1 MKRTLLA
8 IVAAF
13 LMMTS
18 AYAQRLAN
26 VRAEA
31 TLITD
36 KMVLELGLSKAQRNG
51 ILNINLNYLNGI
63 RSYRDIDSYGWECRN
78 RELRRMLTARQ
89 WQRFKEAY
97 YFYRPIE
104 WRDDVYVHNI
114 YHKYPKHHKHYK
126 HYDKH
131 HKHCDK
137 YYKHYEKKHHKHHK
151 HYDKHHKHYDKH
163 HKHYDKRKYGKR
175 DRWKSN
181 VKAAL
186 SLLRINRKFMG
197 AWLRRD
203 AIAS

>member
-36 KMVLELGLSKAQRNG
+36 KMVLELGLSNAQRNG

-114 YHKYPKHHKHYK
+114 YHKYPKHHKHY
-126 HYDKH
+126 DKH

-137 YYKHYEKKHHKHHK
+137 HYKHYEKKHHKHHKHYDKHYDKHHK

-175 DRWKSN
+175 DRW
-181 VKAAL
+181 
-186 SLLRINRKFMG
+186 
-197 AWLRRD
+197 
-203 AIAS
+203 

>member
-137 YYKHYEKKHHKHHK
+137 HYKHYEKKHHKHHK
-151 HYDKHHKHYDKH
+151 HYDKHRKHYDKH
-163 HKHYDKRKYGKR
+163 HKHYDKHHKHYNKRKYGKR
-175 DRWKSN
+175 DRW
-181 VKAAL
+181 
-186 SLLRINRKFMG
+186 
-197 AWLRRD
+197 
-203 AIAS
+203 

>member
-126 HYDKH
+126 HYKHYDKH

-137 YYKHYEKKHHKHHK
+137 HYKHYEKKHHKHHKHYDK

-175 DRWKSN
+175 DRW
-181 VKAAL
+181 
-186 SLLRINRKFMG
+186 
-197 AWLRRD
+197 
-203 AIAS
+203 

>member
-114 YHKYPKHHKHYK
+114 YHKYPKHHKHY
-126 HYDKH
+126 YKH

-137 YYKHYEKKHHKHHK
+137 HYKHYEKKHHKHHK
-151 HYDKHHKHYDKH
+151 HYDKHHDKHHKHYDKH

-175 DRWKSN
+175 DRW
-181 VKAAL
+181 
-186 SLLRINRKFMG
+186 
-197 AWLRRD
+197 
-203 AIAS
+203 

>member
-1 MKRTLLA
+1 MKRILLA

-137 YYKHYEKKHHKHHK
+137 YYKHYEKKHYKHHKHYDKHHKHHK
-151 HYDKHHKHYDKH
+151 HYDKHHKHH
-163 HKHYDKRKYGKR
+163 DKRKYGKR
-175 DRWKSN
+175 DRW
-181 VKAAL
+181 
-186 SLLRINRKFMG
+186 
-197 AWLRRD
+197 
-203 AIAS
+203 

>member
-137 YYKHYEKKHHKHHK
+137 RYKHYEKKHHKHHK

-163 HKHYDKRKYGKR
+163 HKHYDKRHKHYDKRKYGKR
-175 DRWKSN
+175 DRW
-181 VKAAL
+181 
-186 SLLRINRKFMG
+186 
-197 AWLRRD
+197 
-203 AIAS
+203 

>member
-114 YHKYPKHHKHYK
+114 YHKYPKHYKHCDK

-137 YYKHYEKKHHKHHK
+137 HYKHYEKKHHKHHK

-163 HKHYDKRKYGKR
+163 YDKRKYGKR
-175 DRWKSN
+175 DRW
-181 VKAAL
+181 
-186 SLLRINRKFMG
+186 
-197 AWLRRD
+197 
-203 AIAS
+203 

>member
-104 WRDDVYVHNI
+104 WRNDVYVHNI

-131 HKHCDK
+131 HKHYDKHHKHCDK
-137 YYKHYEKKHHKHHK
+137 HYKHYEKKHHKHHK
-151 HYDKHHKHYDKH
+151 HYDKHHKHYDK
-163 HKHYDKRKYGKR
+163 RKYGKR
-175 DRWKSN
+175 DRW
-181 VKAAL
+181 
-186 SLLRINRKFMG
+186 
-197 AWLRRD
+197 
-203 AIAS
+203 

>member
-114 YHKYPKHHKHYK
+114 YHKYPKHHKHY
-126 HYDKH
+126 DKH

-137 YYKHYEKKHHKHHK
+137 HYKHYEKKHHKHHKHYDK

-175 DRWKSN
+175 DRW
-181 VKAAL
+181 
-186 SLLRINRKFMG
+186 
-197 AWLRRD
+197 
-203 AIAS
+203 

>member
-114 YHKYPKHHKHYK
+114 YHKYPKHY
-126 HYDKH
+126 
-131 HKHCDK
+131 KHCDK
-137 YYKHYEKKHHKHHK
+137 HYKHYEKKHHKHHDKHHK

-175 DRWKSN
+175 DRW
-181 VKAAL
+181 
-186 SLLRINRKFMG
+186 
-197 AWLRRD
+197 
-203 AIAS
+203 

>member
-1 MKRTLLA
+1 
-8 IVAAF
+8 
-13 LMMTS
+13 MMTS

-36 KMVLELGLSKAQRNG
+36 KMMLELGLSKAQRNG

-114 YHKYPKHHKHYK
+114 YHKYPKHHKHY
-126 HYDKH
+126 YKH

-137 YYKHYEKKHHKHHK
+137 HYKHYEKKHHKHHK
-151 HYDKHHKHYDKH
+151 HYDKHHDKHHKHYDKH

-175 DRWKSN
+175 DRW
-181 VKAAL
+181 
-186 SLLRINRKFMG
+186 
-197 AWLRRD
+197 
-203 AIAS
+203 

>member
-114 YHKYPKHHKHYK
+114 YHKYPKHHWKSAECKPYHYKKPHK

-137 YYKHYEKKHHKHHK
+137 HHKHCDKHYKHYEKKHHKHHK
-151 HYDKHHKHYDKH
+151 HYDKHHDKH

-175 DRWKSN
+175 DRW
-181 VKAAL
+181 
-186 SLLRINRKFMG
+186 
-197 AWLRRD
+197 
-203 AIAS
+203 

>member
-137 YYKHYEKKHHKHHK
+137 HHKHCDKHYKHYEKKHHKHHKHYDKHYDKHHK

-175 DRWKSN
+175 DRW
-181 VKAAL
+181 
-186 SLLRINRKFMG
+186 
-197 AWLRRD
+197 
-203 AIAS
+203 

>member
-137 YYKHYEKKHHKHHK
+137 HYKHYEKKHHKHHKHYDKHRK

-175 DRWKSN
+175 DRW
-181 VKAAL
+181 
-186 SLLRINRKFMG
+186 
-197 AWLRRD
+197 
-203 AIAS
+203 

>member
-114 YHKYPKHHKHYK
+114 YHKYPKHYK

-137 YYKHYEKKHHKHHK
+137 YYKHYEKKHHKHH
-151 HYDKHHKHYDKH
+151 DKHHKHYDKH

-175 DRWKSN
+175 DRW
-181 VKAAL
+181 
-186 SLLRINRKFMG
+186 
-197 AWLRRD
+197 
-203 AIAS
+203 

>member
-36 KMVLELGLSKAQRNG
+36 KMVLELGLTNAQRNG

-104 WRDDVYVHNI
+104 WRNDVYVHNI

-126 HYDKH
+126 KHHKHYDKH
-131 HKHCDK
+131 
-137 YYKHYEKKHHKHHK
+137 YKHYDKHHK

-175 DRWKSN
+175 DRW
-181 VKAAL
+181 
-186 SLLRINRKFMG
+186 
-197 AWLRRD
+197 
-203 AIAS
+203 

>member
-1 MKRTLLA
+1 
-8 IVAAF
+8 
-13 LMMTS
+13 MMTS

-114 YHKYPKHHKHYK
+114 YHKYPKHHKHY
-126 HYDKH
+126 YKH

-137 YYKHYEKKHHKHHK
+137 HYKHYEKKHHKHHK
-151 HYDKHHKHYDKH
+151 HYNKHHKHYDKH
-163 HKHYDKRKYGKR
+163 HDKHHDKRKYGKR
-175 DRWKSN
+175 DRW
-181 VKAAL
+181 
-186 SLLRINRKFMG
+186 
-197 AWLRRD
+197 
-203 AIAS
+203 

>member
-114 YHKYPKHHKHYK
+114 YHKYPKPHKHYK

-137 YYKHYEKKHHKHHK
+137 HYKHYEKKHHKHHK

-163 HKHYDKRKYGKR
+163 HKHYDKRHKHYDKRKYGKR
-175 DRWKSN
+175 DRW
-181 VKAAL
+181 
-186 SLLRINRKFMG
+186 
-197 AWLRRD
+197 
-203 AIAS
+203 

>member
-1 MKRTLLA
+1 MKRILLA

-31 TLITD
+31 TFITD
-36 KMVLELGLSKAQRNG
+36 KMVLELGLSNAQRNG

-63 RSYRDIDSYGWECRN
+63 RSYHDIDSYGWECRN

-137 YYKHYEKKHHKHHK
+137 HYKHYEKKHHKHHK

-163 HKHYDKRKYGKR
+163 HKHYDKHHKHYDKRKYGKR
-175 DRWKSN
+175 DRW
-181 VKAAL
+181 
-186 SLLRINRKFMG
+186 
-197 AWLRRD
+197 
-203 AIAS
+203 

>member
-114 YHKYPKHHKHYK
+114 YHKYPKHYK

-137 YYKHYEKKHHKHHK
+137 HYKHYEKKHHKHH
-151 HYDKHHKHYDKH
+151 DKHHKHYDKH

-175 DRWKSN
+175 DRW
-181 VKAAL
+181 
-186 SLLRINRKFMG
+186 
-197 AWLRRD
+197 
-203 AIAS
+203 

>member
-114 YHKYPKHHKHYK
+114 YHKYPKHHKHHK

-137 YYKHYEKKHHKHHK
+137 HYKHYEKKHHKHHDKHHKHYDK

-175 DRWKSN
+175 DRW
-181 VKAAL
+181 
-186 SLLRINRKFMG
+186 
-197 AWLRRD
+197 
-203 AIAS
+203 

>member
-36 KMVLELGLSKAQRNG
+36 KMMLELGLSKAQRNG

-114 YHKYPKHHKHYK
+114 YHKYPKHHKHY
-126 HYDKH
+126 DKH

-137 YYKHYEKKHHKHHK
+137 HYKHYEKKHHKHHK
-151 HYDKHHKHYDKH
+151 HYDKHHDKHHKHYDKH

-175 DRWKSN
+175 DRW
-181 VKAAL
+181 
-186 SLLRINRKFMG
+186 
-197 AWLRRD
+197 
-203 AIAS
+203 

>member
-137 YYKHYEKKHHKHHK
+137 HYDKHHKHCDKHYKHYEKHHK

-175 DRWKSN
+175 DRW
-181 VKAAL
+181 
-186 SLLRINRKFMG
+186 
-197 AWLRRD
+197 
-203 AIAS
+203 

>member
-1 MKRTLLA
+1 
-8 IVAAF
+8 
-13 LMMTS
+13 MMTS

-114 YHKYPKHHKHYK
+114 YHKYPKHHKHY
-126 HYDKH
+126 DKH

-137 YYKHYEKKHHKHHK
+137 HYKHYEKKHHKHHK
-151 HYDKHHKHYDKH
+151 HYDKHHDKHHKHYDKH

-175 DRWKSN
+175 DRW
-181 VKAAL
+181 
-186 SLLRINRKFMG
+186 
-197 AWLRRD
+197 
-203 AIAS
+203 

>member
-114 YHKYPKHHKHYK
+114 YHKYPKHHKHYYK

-137 YYKHYEKKHHKHHK
+137 HYKHYEKKHHKHH
-151 HYDKHHKHYDKH
+151 DKHHKHYDKH

-175 DRWKSN
+175 DRW
-181 VKAAL
+181 
-186 SLLRINRKFMG
+186 
-197 AWLRRD
+197 
-203 AIAS
+203 

>member
-104 WRDDVYVHNI
+104 WRNDVYVHNI

-137 YYKHYEKKHHKHHK
+137 HYKHYEKKHHKHHK

-163 HKHYDKRKYGKR
+163 HKHYDKHHKHYDKRKYGKR
-175 DRWKSN
+175 DRW
-181 VKAAL
+181 
-186 SLLRINRKFMG
+186 
-197 AWLRRD
+197 
-203 AIAS
+203 

>member
-1 MKRTLLA
+1 
-8 IVAAF
+8 
-13 LMMTS
+13 MMTS

-114 YHKYPKHHKHYK
+114 YHKYPKHHKHYYK

-137 YYKHYEKKHHKHHK
+137 YYKHYEKKHHKHH
-151 HYDKHHKHYDKH
+151 DKHHKHYDKH

-175 DRWKSN
+175 DRW
-181 VKAAL
+181 
-186 SLLRINRKFMG
+186 
-197 AWLRRD
+197 
-203 AIAS
+203 

>member
-1 MKRTLLA
+1 MKRILLA

-31 TLITD
+31 TFITD

-114 YHKYPKHHKHYK
+114 YKKYPKHHWKSAECKPYHYKKHHKHYDKHQHK

-131 HKHCDK
+131 HKHC
-137 YYKHYEKKHHKHHK
+137 
-151 HYDKHHKHYDKH
+151 DKHHKHYDKH
-163 HKHYDKRKYGKR
+163 HKHYKHYDKRKYGKR
-175 DRWKSN
+175 DRW
-181 VKAAL
+181 
-186 SLLRINRKFMG
+186 
-197 AWLRRD
+197 
-203 AIAS
+203 

>member
-36 KMVLELGLSKAQRNG
+36 KMVLELGLSNAQRNG

-114 YHKYPKHHKHYK
+114 SHKYPKHHKHYK
-126 HYDKH
+126 HCDKH
-131 HKHCDK
+131 HKH
-137 YYKHYEKKHHKHHK
+137 YKHYDKHYDKHHK

-163 HKHYDKRKYGKR
+163 HKHHEKHHKHYDKRKYGKR
-175 DRWKSN
+175 DRW
-181 VKAAL
+181 
-186 SLLRINRKFMG
+186 
-197 AWLRRD
+197 
-203 AIAS
+203 

>member
-137 YYKHYEKKHHKHHK
+137 HYKHYEKKHHKHHK

-163 HKHYDKRKYGKR
+163 HKHYDKHHKHHDKRKYGKR
-175 DRWKSN
+175 DRW
-181 VKAAL
+181 
-186 SLLRINRKFMG
+186 
-197 AWLRRD
+197 
-203 AIAS
+203 

>member
-1 MKRTLLA
+1 
-8 IVAAF
+8 
-13 LMMTS
+13 MMTS

-126 HYDKH
+126 HY
-131 HKHCDK
+131 
-137 YYKHYEKKHHKHHK
+137 EKKHHKHHK

-163 HKHYDKRKYGKR
+163 HKHHDKRKYGKR
-175 DRWKSN
+175 DRW
-181 VKAAL
+181 
-186 SLLRINRKFMG
+186 
-197 AWLRRD
+197 
-203 AIAS
+203 

>member
-36 KMVLELGLSKAQRNG
+36 KMVLELGLTNAQRNG

-104 WRDDVYVHNI
+104 WRNDVYVHNI

-126 HYDKH
+126 KH

-137 YYKHYEKKHHKHHK
+137 HYKHYDKHHHKHHHK
-151 HYDKHHKHYDKH
+151 HYDKHHKHY
-163 HKHYDKRKYGKR
+163 KHYDKRKYGKR
-175 DRWKSN
+175 D
-181 VKAAL
+181 
-186 SLLRINRKFMG
+186 
-197 AWLRRD
+197 
-203 AIAS
+203 

>member
-36 KMVLELGLSKAQRNG
+36 KMVLELGLSNAQRNG

-114 YHKYPKHHKHYK
+114 YHKYPKHHKHYYK
-126 HYDKH
+126 HHDKH

-151 HYDKHHKHYDKH
+151 HYDKHHDKH

-175 DRWKSN
+175 DRW
-181 VKAAL
+181 
-186 SLLRINRKFMG
+186 
-197 AWLRRD
+197 
-203 AIAS
+203 

>member
-36 KMVLELGLSKAQRNG
+36 KMVLELGLTNAQRNG

-104 WRDDVYVHNI
+104 WRNDVYVHNI
-114 YHKYPKHHKHYK
+114 YHKYPKHHKHW
-126 HYDKH
+126 DKH
-131 HKHCDK
+131 HKHYDK
-137 YYKHYEKKHHKHHK
+137 YHKHYDKHHKHHK
-151 HYDKHHKHYDKH
+151 HYDKHHKHHKHYDKHHKH

-175 DRWKSN
+175 DRW
-181 VKAAL
+181 
-186 SLLRINRKFMG
+186 
-197 AWLRRD
+197 
-203 AIAS
+203 

>member
-13 LMMTS
+13 MMMTS

-126 HYDKH
+126 HCDKH
-131 HKHCDK
+131 HKH
-137 YYKHYEKKHHKHHK
+137 YKHYDKHYDKHHK

-163 HKHYDKRKYGKR
+163 HKHYDKHHKHHEKHHKHYDKRKYGKR
-175 DRWKSN
+175 DRW
-181 VKAAL
+181 
-186 SLLRINRKFMG
+186 
-197 AWLRRD
+197 
-203 AIAS
+203 

>member
-126 HYDKH
+126 H
-131 HKHCDK
+131 C
-137 YYKHYEKKHHKHHK
+137 
-151 HYDKHHKHYDKH
+151 DKHHKHYKHYEKKH

-175 DRWKSN
+175 DRW
-181 VKAAL
+181 
-186 SLLRINRKFMG
+186 
-197 AWLRRD
+197 
-203 AIAS
+203 

>member
-36 KMVLELGLSKAQRNG
+36 KMVLELGLTNAQRNG

-104 WRDDVYVHNI
+104 WRNDVYVHNI

-126 HYDKH
+126 KHHKHYDKHYKHYDKH
-131 HKHCDK
+131 HKHCD
-137 YYKHYEKKHHKHHK
+137 KHHK

-163 HKHYDKRKYGKR
+163 HKHYKHYDKRKYGKR
-175 DRWKSN
+175 D
-181 VKAAL
+181 
-186 SLLRINRKFMG
+186 
-197 AWLRRD
+197 
-203 AIAS
+203 

>member
-114 YHKYPKHHKHYK
+114 YHKYPKHYK

-137 YYKHYEKKHHKHHK
+137 YYKHYEKKHHKHHDKHHKHYDKHHKHYDKHHK

-175 DRWKSN
+175 DRW
-181 VKAAL
+181 
-186 SLLRINRKFMG
+186 
-197 AWLRRD
+197 
-203 AIAS
+203 

>member
-137 YYKHYEKKHHKHHK
+137 HYKHYEKKHHKHHK

-163 HKHYDKRKYGKR
+163 HKHYDKRHKHYNKRKYGKR
-175 DRWKSN
+175 DRW
-181 VKAAL
+181 
-186 SLLRINRKFMG
+186 
-197 AWLRRD
+197 
-203 AIAS
+203 

>member
-36 KMVLELGLSKAQRNG
+36 KMVLELGLSNAQRNG

-114 YHKYPKHHKHYK
+114 YHKYPKHHKHHK

-131 HKHCDK
+131 HKHYDK
-137 YYKHYEKKHHKHHK
+137 HYKHYEKKHHKHHK

-163 HKHYDKRKYGKR
+163 HKHYDKHHKHYDKHHKHHDKHKYGKR
-175 DRWKSN
+175 DRW
-181 VKAAL
+181 
-186 SLLRINRKFMG
+186 
-197 AWLRRD
+197 
-203 AIAS
+203 